1 MTIPLF
7 KWYCFGILMPWGIRM
22 ALYLGIDG
30 GGTGCR
36 AVVADAAGTVLGR
49 GQSGP
54 ANIASDPTRARSN
67 ILDATHQALSQAVG
81 ATALGA
87 ELGRLRAGLGLAGA
101 NAAGAVGRLQLD
113 LPFAQ
118 TRIETDAVTA
128 AMGALAGT
136 DGVVAAIGTGSV
148 FASIRR
154 GQFRQIGGWG
164 FTLGDEGSAA
174 VLGRS
179 ILSYA
184 LRAQDGHAEITPLLA
199 ELLKDHGGPSG
210 IVTFAQSARPTD
222 FAALAPRVT
231 SSDDPAAHILMQ
243 SATQSVASAIKVLR
257 DGDALP
263 VVFTGGLG
271 PVYRARLSQT
281 ERWVIKDAAG
291 TALDGALMLARG
303 AL

>member
-1 MTIPLF
+1 
-7 KWYCFGILMPWGIRM
+7 M

-36 AVVADAAGTVLGR
+36 AVVADAVGAVLGR
-49 GQSGP
+49 GQAGP

-67 ILDATHQALSQAVG
+67 ILEATHQALSEAVG
-81 ATALGA
+81 PHAIGA
-87 ELGRLRAGLGLAGA
+87 ELRRLRAGLGLAGA
-101 NAAGAVGRLQLD
+101 NAAGAAGRLRLD

-118 TRIETDAVTA
+118 AQIETDDVTA
-128 AMGALAGT
+128 AMGALAGA

-148 FASIRR
+148 FAAIRG
-154 GQFRQIGGWG
+154 GQLRQIGGWG

-179 ILSYA
+179 ILSHA
-184 LRAQDGHAEITPLLA
+184 LRAQDGFAELTPLLA
-199 ELLKDHGGPSG
+199 EMLKDHGGPSG
-210 IVTFAQSARPTD
+210 IVAFAQSARPAD

-231 SSDDPAAHILMQ
+231 ASDDPAAHLLML
-243 SATQSVASAIKVLR
+243 SATQSVANAITLLR

-271 PVYRARLSQT
+271 PVYRARLAQT
-281 ERWVIKDAAG
+281 EGWVIKDAAG
-291 TALDGALMLARG
+291 TALDGALMLARQG
-303 AL
+303 